1 MADNYNLSVA
11 ASELNSAITKANAA
25 APRSTTYTRAQVDTA
40 LAAKLNTADMDDA
53 LSSTSTNPVQ
63 NKVVQAAVAHLAD
76 AGAKNFIKNTAPYG
90 DLVKTN
96 ITFTHNDDDTYTVNA
111 TSANAANTDLYVA
124 ADMPIK
130 AGSYVI
136 SGCPEGG
143 NNTDTFKIQVTGVGY
158 DLGNGF
164 TFTIA
169 QDTTISVYIR
179 IWAGYIPE
187 NLVFK
192 PMICT
197 VEEWSASKEYVPYTP
212 TLAEL
217 YQMVKGIKSMQGGS

>member
-11 ASELNSAITKANAA
+11 ASELNAAIAKANAA
-25 APRSTTYTRAQVDTA
+25 APQSTSYTRSQVDTA
-40 LAAKLNTADMDDA
+40 LAAKLNTEDVDDA

-63 NKVVQAAVAHLAD
+63 NKVVQAAIAHLAD
-76 AGAKNFIKNTAPYG
+76 AGAKNFLKNTAPYG
-90 DLVKTN
+90 DQVRTN
-96 ITFTHNDDDTYTVNA
+96 LTFTHNDDDTYSVNA
-111 TSANAANTDLYVA
+111 TSANSINTDQYVA
-124 ADMPIK
+124 TDIPIK
-130 AGSYVI
+130 AGTYVL

-143 NNTDTFKIQVTGVGY
+143 NNTDTFKIQITSIGY

-179 IWAGYIPE
+179 IWAGYIPD

-217 YQMVKGIKSMQGGS
+217 YQMVKALQNS

>member
-11 ASELNSAITKANAA
+11 ASELNAAIAKANAA
-25 APRSTTYTRAQVDTA
+25 APQSTTYTKTQVDTA
-40 LAAKLNTADMDDA
+40 LAVKLDTANIDST

-63 NKVVQAAVAHLAD
+63 NKVVQAPIARLVD
-76 AGAKNFIKNTAPYG
+76 AGAKNFLKNTAPYG
-90 DLVKTN
+90 DQVRTN
-96 ITFTHNDDDTYTVNA
+96 LTFTHNDDDTYTVNA
-111 TSANAANTDLYVA
+111 TSANTINTDQYVA
-124 ADMPIK
+124 TDIPIK
-130 AGSYVI
+130 AGTYVV

-143 NNTDTFKIQVTGVGY
+143 NNTDTFKIQITGIGY

-169 QDTTISVYIR
+169 QDATISVYIR
-179 IWAGYIPE
+179 IWAGYVPD

-197 VEEWSASKEYVPYTP
+197 VEDWSASKEYVPYSP
-212 TLAEL
+212 TLSEL
-217 YQMVKGIKSMQGGS
+217 YHMVKALQNN